1 IGDRESNKLTTHP
14 LTGNRTR
21 VLPPLSKLDPL
32 HSKAQGTLPS
42 FWEDIS
48 TLPLTLAST
57 NLEPTAVEV
66 SIDRGGETEATHRLH
81 TAKSHT
87 GYQGDTQRPVQRR

>member
-1 IGDRESNKLTTHP
+1 MTPCTYKNRRYIGERESNKLTTHP
-14 LTGNRTR
+14 LTRNRTR

-57 NLEPTAVEV
+57 P
-66 SIDRGGETEATHRLH
+66 GRLQ
-81 TAKSHT
+81 SHSFT
-87 GYQGDTQRPVQRR
+87 RKTR